1 MDAVQVQDL
10 GRMGYAQALD
20 LQRATHERLVAGRDR
35 GEPMRLLLVEHDPP
49 VITVSRRP
57 GADRHVL
64 AGPSEL
70 ASRGVQRVETDRGGD
85 VTWHG
90 PGQLVAYPIL
100 DLQRLDL
107 RIHGYMRLL
116 EQIVLD
122 TLSGFGLQGR
132 RDESA
137 TGVWVGQEGP
147 ERKIAAMGV
156 RVSRWATLHGL
167 ALNVDP
173 DLRMFDLIVPCGLVG
188 RPVTSLRQ
196 ELGQRAPDMAGVKQ
210 ALTATL
216 REAVS
221 RRLAETGR

>member
-10 GRMGYAQALD
+10 GRMGYAQALE

-173 DLRMFDLIVPCGLVG
+173 DLRMFDLIVPCGLLG

-196 ELGQRAPDMAGVKQ
+196 ELGLRAPDMAGVKQ
-210 ALTATL
+210 ALTTTL
-216 REAVS
+216 QEAVS